1 MILLCLWV
9 YWHWPPA
16 AKSIAT
22 EFHECVMQLQGM
34 KDPESPA
41 WKAFVARRRPRIQK
55 LVASLK
61 PRATGANPVDQNL
74 FWAGEKGLLPMLDEG
89 IDGPAEKKFH
99 IHWTIA
105 LQHLDETAPDK
116 QVNADPRAHAAASTS
131 TLAETAIPPDT
142 PLNAAHAPPGVRPAI
157 RSVPP
162 RVKKP
167 TR

>member
-1 MILLCLWV
+1 
-9 YWHWPPA
+9 
-16 AKSIAT
+16 
-22 EFHECVMQLQGM
+22 MQLQGM